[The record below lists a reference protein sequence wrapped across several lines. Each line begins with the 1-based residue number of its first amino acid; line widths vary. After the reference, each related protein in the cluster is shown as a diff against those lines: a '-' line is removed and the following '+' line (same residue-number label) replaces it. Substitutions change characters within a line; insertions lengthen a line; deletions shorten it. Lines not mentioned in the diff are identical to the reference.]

1 MNNSLR
7 GAKISATASY
17 LPEKVMTN
25 ADLERIVETSDEWIR
40 ERTGIKERRIVSE
53 GESTSDLGAKAAKKL
68 FQEYGISPESID
80 LIICATFS
88 PDQLFPATACIIQN
102 KIGCKNAGAYDI
114 EGACSGFVS
123 ALSAASSYVKCGEF
137 NRVLVIAAECNSRIM
152 DWSDRN
158 TCVIFGDG
166 AAAILIEPCEVEHGI
181 LSSYLKAD
189 GGGGELLEMPAG
201 GSKKPATEQTVKE
214 GQHYLKMKG
223 KELFK
228 VAVRNMAE
236 VVTELLKKQNKN
248 IEDINWLIPHQA
260 NKRIMDAVA
269 KRLKF
274 PDEKVFS
281 NIEKYGNTSAA
292 TIAICFDE
300 MNHKG
305 LFKKGDL
312 IVTTAFGGGL
322 TWGGNI
328 IVWD

>member
-1 MNNSLR
+1 MNNKLR

-17 LPEKVMTN
+17 LPERIMTN
-25 ADLERIVETSDEWIR
+25 YDLEKIVDTSDEWIF

-53 GESTSDLGAKAAKKL
+53 NEATSDIGAKAALKL
-68 FQEYGISPESID
+68 FKEYNIDPKSID

-88 PDQLFPATACIIQN
+88 PDQLFPATACLIQN
-102 KIGCKNAGAYDI
+102 KIGCNNAGAYDI

-123 ALSAASSYVKCGEF
+123 ALSAASAYIKSREF

-166 AAAILIEPCEVEHGI
+166 AAAILVEPCDYGEGI
-181 LSSYLKAD
+181 LGSYLRAD
-189 GGGGELLEMPAG
+189 GSGGELLEMPAG
-201 GSKKPATEQTVKE
+201 GSKLPASEKTVNE

-228 VAVRNMAE
+228 VAVKNMSQ
-236 VVTELLKKQNKN
+236 VVNELINKYNKK
-248 IEDINWLIPHQA
+248 IEDIDWLIPHQA
-260 NKRIMDAVA
+260 NIRIMDAVA

-274 PDEKVFS
+274 PKEKTFS
-281 NIEKYGNTSAA
+281 NIMKYGNTSAA

-300 MNHKG
+300 MNRQG
-305 LFKKGDL
+305 LLKHGDL

-322 TWGGNI
+322 TWGGNL
-328 IVWD
+328 IVWN